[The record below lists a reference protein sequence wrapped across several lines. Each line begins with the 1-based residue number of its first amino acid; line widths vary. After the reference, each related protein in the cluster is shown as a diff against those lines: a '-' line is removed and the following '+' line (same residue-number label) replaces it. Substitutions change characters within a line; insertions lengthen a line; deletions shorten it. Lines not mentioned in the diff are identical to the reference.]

1 MSIQLKKRE
10 VIEKLERNRKQRK
23 EKLGNRDIRDFGES
37 SQEMHEKD
45 SPDEDMGWWY
55 ELGAK
60 ELNSEGRGWKDNTPC
75 YYPQVSLE
83 SHNMIPEI
91 QMWNL
96 LARNQVAL

>member
-1 MSIQLKKRE
+1 MER
-10 VIEKLERNRKQRK
+10 IEKQRK
-23 EKLGNRDIRDFGES
+23 EKLGNRDSNIFWEP

-75 YYPQVSLE
+75 LSSAYLE

-96 LARNQVAL
+96 LARNQVALGRKIVA